1 MVSLWHRQQRVVD
14 LWLMLVMWIW
24 LFDIALAAIIGSTRF
39 DLGFYAGRMF
49 GLIGASFLLIALLV
63 EMAAMHAGALR
74 AAASAEQRL
83 AEQLARLRSRSEP
96 KPPHV
101 ESMESFLSREN
112 IQHYRSLLQSGSL
125 DEAQR
130 RSVEHLLYEEERKQK
145 GDKRADPALSP
156 PLSSKSSG

>member
-1 MVSLWHRQQRVVD
+1 MLTLWQREQQVVD

-63 EMAAMHAGALR
+63 EMAAMHVGALR

-83 AEQLARLRSRSEP
+83 AEQLARLRSRPET
-96 KPPHV
+96 KPLRV
-101 ESMESFLSREN
+101 ESTESFLSREN

-130 RSVEHLLYEEERKQK
+130 RSVEQLLDEEERKQK
-145 GDKRADPALSP
+145 TERKSGD
-156 PLSSKSSG
+156 